1 MSDREIESW
10 ARSKDRFEAVRDRYM
25 RDRAK
30 EFQNLAR
37 VQISDLLKQR
47 RAVELAELLLG
58 NDWTRVFPGGM
69 SQTMSGPPRRPD
81 WILFEPGH
89 WPELSSAAAT
99 LHSTLG
105 DCHRAYQEHCAAYDR
120 LTDDERQIH
129 ASKGR
134 PQP

>member
-1 MSDREIESW
+1 VAD
-10 ARSKDRFEAVRDRYM
+10 EATPVRATR
-25 RDRAK
+25 RVTAPK

-37 VQISDLLKQR
+37 VRISDLLKQR

-58 NDWTRVFPGGM
+58 SDWIRVFPGGM
-69 SQTMSGPPRRPD
+69 SQPMSGPLRRPD
-81 WILFEPGH
+81 SILFEPGH